1 MLRGGRLLTSGR
13 VERPLKSLRNSKF
26 EFGSEARMI
35 QMGTILEV
43 ADNSG
48 ARRIACIRM
57 RGSQGR
63 YARLGDVITASVKE
77 AAPDSPF
84 VEKHGKRVVRAVI
97 VRTRRNHRRRD
108 GSYIRFDDNAAVL
121 VSNEN
126 EPVGTRVFGP
136 VARELREKKFMK
148 IISLAPEV
156 L

>member
-1 MLRGGRLLTSGR
+1 VM
-13 VERPLKSLRNSKF
+13 
-26 EFGSEARMI
+26 
-35 QMGTILEV
+35 
-43 ADNSG
+43 
-48 ARRIACIRM
+48 
-57 RGSQGR
+57 
-63 YARLGDVITASVKE
+63 E

-97 VRTRRNHRRRD
+97 VRTRGNHRRRA
-108 GSYIRFDDNAAVL
+108 GAYIGFEVYAAVL
-121 VSNEN
+121 ISPEG

>member
-1 MLRGGRLLTSGR
+1 
-13 VERPLKSLRNSKF
+13 
-26 EFGSEARMI
+26 MI

-48 ARRIACIRM
+48 ARKIACIRKAK
-57 RGSQGR
+57 GANSR
-63 YARLGDVITASVKE
+63 YAHLGDVITASVKE
-77 AAPDSPF
+77 SAPDSPF
-84 VEKHGKRVVRAVI
+84 VEKHGKRVVKAVI
-97 VRTRRNHRRRD
+97 VRTRRQHRRKD

-121 VSNEN
+121 VNAEG

-136 VARELREKKFMK
+136 VARELREKRFMK